1 MGRDGSGIVLQ
12 NSRVIVPALWTE
24 VEGGMTNSVSDMS
37 QTNAKDGRA
46 EWERPV
52 LSRLAA
58 NVAQTNLVSAP
69 TKDGGNPADKS

>member
-1 MGRDGSGIVLQ
+1 
-12 NSRVIVPALWTE
+12 
-24 VEGGMTNSVSDMS
+24 MTDSVSDRS

-58 NVAQTNLVSAP
+58 NVARMTFVTGP
-69 TKDGGNPADKS
+69 TKDGLPMADKS